1 MWKSVWTVAT
11 SLGGA
16 HASRNHRLEEWAPS
30 GYVAT
35 ANTVFPIHATH
46 VPVNFIRV
54 ISEFGNDTWQSLSL
68 FSQYWHFM
76 KFITLHIYRLPTLL
90 SGTKEVFEALSM
102 WCFSPS
108 FPYTSGDA
116 PVTQPETIRI
126 HNKGPEYRIFSCI
139 YDILNSFV
147 ADSWRKRLDARLPP
161 LGPEFTSRSL
171 HVGFVV
177 DETGSG

>member
-1 MWKSVWTVAT
+1 MVRGPPVVLEICPCGPSKKYRRKIKIQMNCWKSQ
-11 SLGGA
+11 G
-16 HASRNHRLEEWAPS
+16 LEM
-30 GYVAT
+30 
-35 ANTVFPIHATH
+35 TH
-46 VPVNFIRV
+46 
-54 ISEFGNDTWQSLSL
+54 GNRLSL

-76 KFITLHIYRLPTLL
+76 KFITLPIYRLPTLL